1 MTTAIQFL
9 RSSTENLRP
18 DPSSLADGMPM
29 LNTNEADPGLF
40 FKARDGSLIK
50 IGPCSVSSTVP
61 NANAIGHLGNAKGEM
76 WLDTSGN
83 GSPRLKVYTG
93 IRWETVTSSGG
104 GGGGGS
110 GTGVIVSTVAPATRE
125 DGSTLESG
133 DLWWDSSSS
142 DGGDLY
148 IYYVDADSSQWVSAT
163 AQTSVSTLSYTYP
176 GGVEQSIQDR
186 LERNVSVKDFGA
198 VGDGIADDTAAFTA
212 AAGQSV
218 ESIFVPSG
226 SYALTS
232 NIVGDFH
239 AIKPVTIVGSGS
251 VTSLKVLGET
261 LVLTSP
267 NGTQYAVSV
276 ADDGTL
282 TTTAV

>member
-93 IRWETVTSSGG
+93 IRWETVTSSG

-267 NGTQYAVSV
+267 NGMQYAVSV

>member
-104 GGGGGS
+104 GGGS

-163 AQTSVSTLSYTYP
+163 AQTSVSTLSYIYP

-198 VGDGIADDTAAFTA
+198 VGDGVADDTAAFTA

-232 NIVGDFH
+232 DIAGDFH

-261 LVLTSP
+261 LMLTSP

>member
-104 GGGGGS
+104 GGGGS

-163 AQTSVSTLSYTYP
+163 AQTSVSTLSYIYP

-232 NIVGDFH
+232 DIAGDFH